1 MTAPEPTTPAPA
13 LSDGATPANDAA
25 AQPAATT
32 TAYAAIRRG
41 LYDYFAVFFVAFL
54 LLSNIGATKLVEIGP
69 LTFDGGAIL
78 FPLTYIIGDVLSE
91 VYGFKAARRVIF
103 MGFVVSF
110 LASLTFW
117 AVIQLPAHPD
127 YTSQAAF
134 EEVLGVVWRFVFAS
148 LAGYLAG
155 QLLNAKVLT
164 EIKDRWGEKHMW
176 ARLIG
181 STLVGE
187 AADTVIFCVIAWVG
201 VVGWA
206 TIANLAVVGFLYK
219 VSVEVVFLPITY
231 AVINLVKK
239 HEPNYGK

>member
-1 MTAPEPTTPAPA
+1 MTAPDPTATADGATRPTATRTPAPT
-13 LSDGATPANDAA
+13 S
-25 AQPAATT
+25 
-32 TAYAAIRRG
+32 AYAGVRRG
-41 LYDYFAVFFVAFL
+41 FYDYFAIFFVAFL

-91 VYGFKAARRVIF
+91 VYGFKAARRTIF

-164 EIKDRWGEKHMW
+164 AIKDRWGEEHMW

-187 AADTVIFCVIAWVG
+187 AADTAIFCVVAWAG
-201 VVGWA
+201 VAGWA

-231 AVINLVKK
+231 VVINLIKK
-239 HEPNYGK
+239 HEPNYRK